1 MTKTWRRLLKKMRDA
16 AWKHSSVQGEAPGDV
31 MELGDFRIDL
41 FKETVTVRGREL
53 QLTAAEF
60 ETLVFLTDHPKSF
73 VTPHTAV
80 EISCAGHGLQQAE
93 FLRVL
98 LSLRKKLESQDA
110 TNNYIRAE
118 PWIFYR
124 FDPRAS

>member
-1 MTKTWRRLLKKMRDA
+1 MTETWRQLLKRMRDA
-16 AWKHSSVQGEAPGDV
+16 AWKRTSVRWEAPGDV

-41 FKETVTVRGREL
+41 SKETVTVRGREL

-60 ETLVFLTDHPKSF
+60 ETLVFLTDHPKRF
-73 VTPHTAV
+73 VTPNTPV
-80 EISCAGHGLQQAE
+80 EISCTGHGLQQAE

-98 LSLRKKLESQDA
+98 LSLSKKLESEG
-110 TNNYIRAE
+110 TTKNYIRAE
-118 PWIFYR
+118 SWIFYR

>member
-1 MTKTWRRLLKKMRDA
+1 
-16 AWKHSSVQGEAPGDV
+16 
-31 MELGDFRIDL
+31 MELGDFRINL
-41 FKETVTVRGREL
+41 SRQSVTVRGREL

-60 ETLVFLTDHPKSF
+60 ETLVFLAEHPKSF
-73 VTPHTAV
+73 VTPHTPV
-80 EISCAGHGLQQAE
+80 EISCTGHGLQQAE

-98 LSLRKKLESQDA
+98 LSLRKKLESEGA
-110 TNNYIRAE
+110 TKNYIRTE